1 MKKTKKNYVII
12 ALVVILLA
20 LAVGYAAFGGT
31 LQITG
36 TATANGT
43 WNVHFANATI
53 TPNESSNSGN
63 TVTLSKT
70 ATDNDT
76 LTVTVALGYPGDGAT
91 VAVDI
96 LNEGTVDARLTE
108 FKVEGTGFD
117 AGTVSGS
124 NTVYQNG
131 AIKVTVPTMNA
142 DETTGEVVA
151 KANGKCSVAFDVE
164 WDEDVDTVA
173 DGGQTATFTIT
184 FKYTQSTSTFTPGAS
199 HT

>member
-1 MKKTKKNYVII
+1 MKKTKKNYIVI

-31 LQITG
+31 LKITG

-43 WNVHFANATI
+43 WNVHFANPTI
-53 TPNESSNSGN
+53 TPDTDSNN
-63 TVTLSKT
+63 VTLSKT
-70 ATDNDT
+70 STDNDT

-96 LNEGTVDARLTE
+96 LNEGTVDAKLTE
-108 FKVEGTGFD
+108 FKVEGTDFD

-124 NTVYQNG
+124 NTVYKNG

-142 DETTGEVVA
+142 DETDGEVVA
-151 KANGKCSVAFDVE
+151 KAGGKCSVAFDVE
-164 WDEDVDTVA
+164 WDESVDTVA

>member
-12 ALVVILLA
+12 ALIVVLLA

-31 LQITG
+31 LQISG

-43 WNVHFANATI
+43 WNVHFDNPSI
-53 TPNESSNSGN
+53 TPENEKN

-70 ATDNDT
+70 ATDEDT

-117 AGTVSGS
+117 AGTELGG

-131 AIKVTVPTMNA
+131 AIKVTVPTMSA
-142 DETTGEVVA
+142 DESTGEVIA
-151 KANGKCSVAFDVE
+151 KAGGKCSVAFDVE
-164 WDEDVDTVA
+164 WDESVNSVA
-173 DGGQTATFTIT
+173 SEGQTATFTIT
-184 FKYTQSTSTFTPGAS
+184 FKYVQSTTAFTPGVS